1 MGQTEQI
8 EANNSKMKESREQY
22 YHIFKDAPYAIVLGN
37 SQFKVIECNSKTLSI
52 FGYEKD
58 EVIGRNFGDFPIF
71 SPEDQITALNNFKS
85 LIKGEILQPL
95 EFNVY
100 KKDRSQ
106 IWVEF
111 DVSVVKY
118 NGEIIYQLI
127 IQDISERKKA
137 EQRLKES
144 EEKYRLITENANVLI
159 SVLNEKF
166 EYEYINE
173 VYQNILGYK
182 FDDIKGKVNLG
193 LIHPED
199 QKQTAIAL
207 SRILRKGKGFHQLR
221 LKTKNGNFKWLE
233 ATAKNF
239 YDSKERKKIL
249 INSRDISDRKVIE
262 DSLEKSEQKFRN
274 IVDSVPL
281 GMHIY
286 QVNSEGNLIF
296 IGANTT
302 ADKILNVDNRQFI
315 GKTIEDAFPP
325 LKDTDIPGR
334 YLEAA
339 LNGKSST
346 WNQVAYEDE
355 KIKGAYEV
363 HAFQTSPG
371 NMVASFADITDRLK
385 TERNLRES
393 EEKFKALFK
402 GGPIPTLTWQKTD
415 EDFQL
420 IDYNKAYQKYAQDNI
435 RKDSDLSASF
445 IFRDRP
451 DILKDLHRCF
461 YEKINITRE
470 LKYNFEFMQG
480 ERILSSKFA
489 YIPPDLVIIHL
500 DDITEKKHAEE
511 LILQENLKLMELN
524 KMKEDLII
532 RVSHELKTPL
542 TSIFGASQMLLNH
555 HKKDLNKEVKNL
567 VEISHR
573 GGIRLKKLI
582 ENLIDTSKLK
592 WEKLILNRKIEDLV
606 AIVDDCVDEMMFLA
620 QNRNIVINTDFN
632 NQIFLKVDKLR
643 LEQVIT
649 NILSNAIKNTPSQG
663 KIYVSIIENKN
674 SVGINIKDTGIG
686 ITLEEK
692 KLLFEKFGKI
702 ERYGL
707 DLGVDIEGA
716 GLGLFISKEIVEL
729 HGGQITIK
737 SEGRNKGTEV
747 TIELLK

>member
-1 MGQTEQI
+1 
-8 EANNSKMKESREQY
+8 
-22 YHIFKDAPYAIVLGN
+22 
-37 SQFKVIECNSKTLSI
+37 LSI

-58 EVIGRNFGDFPIF
+58 EVSGRNFGDFPIF

-249 INSRDISDRKVIE
+249 IISRDISDRKVIE

-480 ERILSSKFA
+480 ERIFSSKFA